1 MPWILEL
8 TLEQPSRAISLKIHL
23 FFFYIQCTKGTKFC
37 SSPGMGAVRISAL
50 RSSCVLC
57 DLSSERN
64 DNFMLLALQ
73 GNQIFLNLWLL
84 CSSVET
90 GASHHCLRQRIA
102 AQVYEA
108 ATTTSYLHC
117 KLNMPLFFVVISCQ
131 RSTNWI
137 SLQLLS
143 LSESECFGRKLKYQK
158 SVWQRN
164 TASAPTFCGWDN
176 LLIRPLLT

>member
-1 MPWILEL
+1 
-8 TLEQPSRAISLKIHL
+8 
-23 FFFYIQCTKGTKFC
+23 
-37 SSPGMGAVRISAL
+37 MGAVRISAL

-57 DLSSERN
+57 DLNSERN

-164 TASAPTFCGWDN
+164 TASAPTFCG
-176 LLIRPLLT
+176 